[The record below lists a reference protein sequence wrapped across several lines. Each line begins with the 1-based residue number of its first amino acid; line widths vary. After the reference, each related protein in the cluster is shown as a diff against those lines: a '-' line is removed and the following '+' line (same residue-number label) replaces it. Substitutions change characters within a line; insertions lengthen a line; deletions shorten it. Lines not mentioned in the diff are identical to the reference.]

1 MEERPR
7 AQSKRKRQKGK
18 IKRFLLPAGVIV
30 LCLLSAL
37 LPPLQAGW
45 HTLYRIVGLGGPKSD
60 GFTVHFL
67 DVGSADAIILHCGET
82 TILVDAGT
90 VDCGTEICRY
100 LRRMGVETLTLA
112 VNTHP
117 DKDHLGGFVQVL
129 REFPP
134 QAYWEPEVPEDLI
147 PASEEYSLTR
157 AALEEMEIPVSQVG
171 AGVSLSLGPMALE
184 VLGPV
189 SQPDDSN
196 NGSLVLKASYAG
208 RSVLLMGDAEE
219 SEEEDILDSGAEVGC
234 DVLKVGHHGSKTS
247 TSAQLLQQA
256 RPQYAV
262 ISAGSGRPPNEEV
275 LQRLQENSAEVY
287 RTDTQ
292 GSIVLSITEEG
303 LTFYTEK

>member
-67 DVGSADAIILHCGET
+67 DVGSADAIILHCGEVT
-82 TILVDAGT
+82 VLVDAGT

-134 QAYWEPEVPEDLI
+134 QAYWEPEVPESLI

-157 AALEEMEIPVSQVG
+157 AALEEMDIPVSQVG
-171 AGVSLSLGPMALE
+171 AGGSLSLGPMTIE
-184 VLGPV
+184 VLGPITQ
-189 SQPDDSN
+189 SDDSN
-196 NGSLVLKASYAG
+196 NGSLVLKVSYEGKAI
-208 RSVLLMGDAEE
+208 LLMGDAEE
-219 SEEEDILDSGAEVGC
+219 PEEEAILNSGVDMGC
-234 DVLKVGHHGSKTS
+234 DVLKVGHHGSNTS

-275 LQRLQENSAEVY
+275 LQRLQENRAEVY

>member
-134 QAYWEPEVPEDLI
+134 QAYWEPEVPESLI

-157 AALEEMEIPVSQVG
+157 AALEEMDIPVSQVG
-171 AGVSLSLGPMALE
+171 AGTSLSLGPMTLE

-196 NGSLVLKASYAG
+196 NGSLVLKVSYEGKAI
-208 RSVLLMGDAEE
+208 LLMGDAEE
-219 SEEEDILDSGAEVGC
+219 PEEEAILNSGVDMGC

-275 LQRLQENSAEVY
+275 LQRLQENRAEVY

-292 GSIVLSITEEG
+292 GNIVLSITEEG

>member
-1 MEERPR
+1 M
-7 AQSKRKRQKGK
+7 
-18 IKRFLLPAGVIV
+18 
-30 LCLLSAL
+30 
-37 LPPLQAGW
+37 QAGW

-67 DVGSADAIILHCGET
+67 DVGSADAIILHCGEVT
-82 TILVDAGT
+82 VLVDAGT

-134 QAYWEPEVPEDLI
+134 QAYWEPEVPESLI

-189 SQPDDSN
+189 SQSADSN
-196 NGSLVLKASYAG
+196 NGSLVMKASYAG

-219 SEEEDILDSGAEVGC
+219 SEEEDILHSGVDMGC

>member
-134 QAYWEPEVPEDLI
+134 QAYWEPEVPENLI
-147 PASEEYSLTR
+147 PASEEYPLTR
-157 AALEEMEIPVSQVG
+157 AALEEMEIPVSKAS
-171 AGVSLSLGPMALE
+171 AGDSLSLGPMTIE

-189 SQPDDSN
+189 TQSADSN
-196 NGSLVLKASYAG
+196 NGSLVLKVSYAG

-247 TSAQLLQQA
+247 TSVQLLKQA

-275 LQRLQENSAEVY
+275 LQRLQENRAEVY

>member
-117 DKDHLGGFVQVL
+117 DKDHLGGFVQVP

-134 QAYWEPEVPEDLI
+134 QAYWEPEVPESLI

-157 AALEEMEIPVSQVG
+157 AALEEMDIPVSQVG
-171 AGVSLSLGPMALE
+171 AGTSLSLGPMTLE

-189 SQPDDSN
+189 SQPDGSN
-196 NGSLVLKASYAG
+196 NGSLVLKVSYEGKAI
-208 RSVLLMGDAEE
+208 LLMGDAEE
-219 SEEEDILDSGAEVGC
+219 PEEEAILNSGVDMGC

-275 LQRLQENSAEVY
+275 LQRLQENRAEVY

-292 GSIVLSITEEG
+292 GNIVLSITEEG